1 VFIVSHFQKE
11 VPPADFSDVPF
22 ELHNVCLLNHMFQS
36 RRLAVG
42 GGLHVGGR

>member
-1 VFIVSHFQKE
+1 MFKVSHFQKE

-22 ELHNVCLLNHMFQS
+22 ELMFALLNHMFQS

>member
-11 VPPADFSDVPF
+11 VPPTDFSDVPF
-22 ELHNVCLLNHMFQS
+22 ELMFAFSNHMFQS